1 MGKQGISGKDTGI
14 VMIGNAQ
21 LIGLSRQIALQR
33 QMDVVANNVANINTT
48 GFKAEQILFEQYE
61 MPVAR
66 DTTFPN
72 LDQPLAYVQDWATIH
87 DLSGGTMVQT
97 GNDLDVALAGD
108 GFFAVQTPSGE
119 RWTRAGSFQINN
131 TGTLVDLSGN
141 PVLGTAGPIQFG
153 PEETGISIAKDG
165 SISTSAGAK
174 GQLRIVEFD
183 NAQALT
189 REGANLFAGGTPAA
203 NTGTSVM
210 QGHVERS
217 NVSGVSEMA
226 ELIRVTRAY
235 ESIASLTQKQDEMRR
250 TAIQRLGDANA

>member
-1 MGKQGISGKDTGI
+1 MGKQGVSGKDTGI

-33 QMDVVANNVANINTT
+33 QMDVVAHNVANINTT
-48 GFKAEQILFEQYE
+48 GFKAEQILFEEYT

-66 DTTFPN
+66 DKTFPN

-87 DLSGGTMVQT
+87 DMSGGTILQT
-97 GNDLDVALAGD
+97 GNDLDVALNGD
-108 GFFAVQTPSGE
+108 GFFAVQTAGGE
-119 RWTRAGSFQINN
+119 RWTRAGSFQLSNN
-131 TGTLVDLSGN
+131 GTLVDLSGN
-141 PVLGTAGPIQFG
+141 PVLGLGGPIQFG
-153 PEETGISIAKDG
+153 PDEVGIAIASDG
-165 SISTSAGAK
+165 TISSSAGVK
-174 GQLRIVEFD
+174 GQLRIVEFA
-183 NAQALT
+183 NPQALT
-189 REGANLFAGGTPAA
+189 REGENLFAGGTPAI
-203 NTGTSVM
+203 NTGTGVM

-235 ESIASLTQKQDEMRR
+235 ESIASLTQKQDELRR